1 MAFFPGRCL
10 CIVVY
15 NSTVGG
21 DVGLRTY
28 VLHECENNACY
39 IPYATM
45 GKKNNRLSRV
55 FWLVVFVFVFF
66 FHRI

>member
-1 MAFFPGRCL
+1 M
-10 CIVVY
+10 
-15 NSTVGG
+15 
-21 DVGLRTY
+21 GLRTY

-55 FWLVVFVFVFF
+55 FCFFVPQNIIECNSYKWKFYVCSLTN
-66 FHRI
+66 IEKASV